1 MEENLEK
8 KLFRQKE
15 NGWETV
21 DTRKKEAIFNFS
33 KDYMNFL
40 NKAKTEREFIIE
52 ATKMA
57 KENGY
62 KDIAEFEKLQPGDK
76 IYFIN
81 RDKSMYL
88 AIIGTENIEKG
99 LHIIGSHVDSPRL
112 DLKPNP
118 LYEDTGLAYL
128 RTHYYGGIK
137 KYQWVAMPLAIHGVV
152 FKKDGSCALVNIG
165 EDEEDTS
172 LCISDILPHI
182 AQDQMKKK
190 ASEFFPGEDLD
201 LVVGLTPRGSE
212 DNDSGKN
219 AILEILKE
227 RYDITEE
234 DFLSAELEVVPAGR
248 ARTLGLD
255 GSMILGY
262 GQDDRVCSYTS
273 LMALVEQTETP
284 KRTSCCLLV
293 DKEEIGSTGS
303 TGMNSELLPNIVS
316 EVLALLGKSSDLA
329 LRRCLRNSYMLS
341 SDVNSAYD
349 PLHTE
354 LYDKQNSSTLSGGV
368 VFNKYTGSRGKSGA
382 SDANPEF
389 IAQLRKVMDKNN
401 VTYQMAEMA
410 RVDVGGGGTIAKFA
424 AYYGMEVIDC
434 GVAVLSMHAPWEIT
448 SAFDVESAYNCYKAF
463 LTL

>member
-1 MEENLEK
+1 MNETLINSYKAFLD
-8 KLFRQKE
+8 
-15 NGWETV
+15 NG
-21 DTRKKEAIFNFS
+21 
-33 KDYMNFL
+33 
-40 NKAKTEREFIIE
+40 KTERECVSQSVAI
-52 ATKMA
+52 A
-57 KENGY
+57 KACGY
-62 KDIAEFEKLQPGDK
+62 VELCDKSELKPGDK
-76 IYFIN
+76 VYFIN
-81 RDKSMYL
+81 RDKSIAL
-88 AIIGTENIEKG
+88 FHIGQDDIENGMNILG
-99 LHIIGSHVDSPRL
+99 AHIDSPRL
-112 DLKPNP
+112 DLKMKP
-118 LYEDTGLAYL
+118 LYEKEGIVYL
-128 RTHYYGGIK
+128 NTHYYGGIK

-182 AQDQMKKK
+182 AQDQMKKT